1 MHADAPLAAQAA
13 MEAYKQKGAD
23 GFWKMHDLMYEN
35 QQTQDGI
42 KRPAL
47 ENYATQMNLDMTKF
61 KAALD
66 SQSHKPEVNADAKMG
81 NDIGIQGTPAFV
93 INGYF
98 VNGAQPYD
106 KFKAAI
112 DKALSEVK

>member
-1 MHADAPLAAQAA
+1 MHADAPLAAQAP

-35 QQTQDGI
+35 QQTQDGL

-47 ENYATQMNLDMTKF
+47 ENYATQMGLDMTKF

-66 SQSHKPEVNADAKMG
+66 SQSHKPEVDADAKMG
-81 NDIGIQGTPAFV
+81 NDEGIQGTPAFI

-106 KFKAAI
+106 KFKEAI

>member
-1 MHADAPLAAQAA
+1 
-13 MEAYKQKGAD
+13 
-23 GFWKMHDLMYEN
+23 MHDSMYRN
-35 QQTQDGI
+35 QHNIGRAD
-42 KRPAL
+42 L
-47 ENYATQMNLDMTKF
+47 ENYASQMGLDMTKF

-66 SQSHKPEVNADAKMG
+66 SQSHKPEVDADAKMAQ
-81 NDIGIQGTPAFV
+81 DEGISGTPAFI

-112 DKALSEVK
+112 DKALSEAK